1 MRQRGSVLAA
11 VELRDVRKAFDG
23 VPVLHGISMT
33 IADGEL
39 VTLVGPSGCGKSTLL
54 KIIAGIEE
62 LTDGEIVINGRLING
77 LAPKDRGVAMVF
89 QSYALYPHMS
99 VAQNIGF
106 ALQMQRVPQAEIRA
120 RVEEVGN
127 VLGLTGMLDRL
138 PRQLSGGQRQRVAI
152 GRAILKEPDVFLF
165 DEPLSNLDAALR
177 VQMRSE
183 IKQLHRRLGTTT
195 IFVTHDQIE
204 AMTMSDR
211 IVVMNAGVIEQEG
224 TPLEL
229 YDLPHNRFVAGF
241 IGSPAMNFFSGR
253 IQVMDMAHFVSDGGI
268 TFPLHKVP
276 RNSDGRPVTCGIRP
290 EHFELGRGN
299 VDAEILEIE
308 PTGSETHVLA
318 RVGEHDV
325 MGVFRERISA
335 APGEKIRFATYSSR
349 VHVFDKETG
358 RRIS

>member
-1 MRQRGSVLAA
+1 MAA
-11 VELRDVRKAFDG
+11 VEIINVRKSFGD
-23 VPVLHGISMT
+23 VPVLHGLSLS
-33 IADGEL
+33 IADGDL

-62 LTDGEIVINGRLING
+62 LGDGEIIIGGRDITD

-89 QSYALYPHMS
+89 QSYALYPHMTA
-99 VAQNIGF
+99 AQNIGF
-106 ALQMQRVPQAEIRA
+106 SLRMKRWPATEIRA
-120 RVEEVGN
+120 RVEEVARM
-127 VLGLTGMLDRL
+127 LGLAGMLDRL

-152 GRAILKEPDVFLF
+152 GRAIVREPDVFLF

-195 IFVTHDQIE
+195 IFVTHDQVE

-211 IVVMNAGVIEQEG
+211 IVVMNGGVIEQEG
-224 TPLEL
+224 TPLDL
-229 YDLPHNRFVAGF
+229 YDRPRNRFVAGF

-253 IQVMDMAHFVSDGGI
+253 ITVRDMPHFVSDGGI

-276 RNSDGRPVTCGIRP
+276 GNSDGRPVTCGIRP

-299 VDAEILEIE
+299 VDAQILEIE
-308 PTGSETHVLA
+308 PTGSETQVLA
-318 RVGEHDV
+318 RVGDHDV
-325 MGVFRERISA
+325 VGVFRERISA
-335 APGEKIRFATYSSR
+335 APGEMIRFATYSSR

-358 RRIS
+358 RRIA